1 MVMVQINIAIYYY
14 FKSLKMWALRFWA
27 ETSRICVRDHSLHT
41 DREISAF
48 IRTDGQN
55 ERLVCVETDG
65 QSEIAAFIQMD
76 RQTRTQRL
84 YGQTNR
90 RTWLDRLG

>member
-41 DREISAF
+41 DRSVHPDGQ
-48 IRTDGQN
+48 TDGQ
-55 ERLVCVETDG
+55 T
-65 QSEIAAFIQMD
+65 A
-76 RQTRTQRL
+76 
-84 YGQTNR
+84 
-90 RTWLDRLG
+90 WLDRLG